1 MTGQEE
7 RPGANGNPNGENGGN
22 FEGGSSFHRR
32 IAELRGNVFQ
42 LDDELKSL
50 EEKCRNGLYI
60 CEAKRLLQN
69 FEENLALYLY
79 PRGWVSGKFEIF
91 PNLIR
96 WLDARRGTPLGEIA
110 NAKWLVVQRYL
121 PWTPQHEEVLLNLLH
136 DIDQPIEGGF
146 MSLNDTERE
155 CINDL
160 QVLSQH
166 LTQLIENENDE
177 LEVQDC

>member
-1 MTGQEE
+1 MAGQGE
-7 RPGANGNPNGENGGN
+7 RPGANGNPNGENGENCDDGY
-22 FEGGSSFHRR
+22 SFHRR
-32 IAELRGNVFQ
+32 IAELEGNVFQ

-50 EEKCRNGLYI
+50 KEKCRNGLYI

-79 PRGWVSGKFEIF
+79 PRGWVFGKFEIF

-96 WLDARRGTPLGEIA
+96 WLDARSGTPLGQVA
-110 NAKWLVVQRYL
+110 NAKWLVVQSHL
-121 PWTPQHEEVLLNLLH
+121 PWTPQHEEVLANLRNLLP
-136 DIDQPIEGGF
+136 DIDQPIERWRL

-155 CINDL
+155 CISDL

-166 LTQLIENENDE
+166 LTALIQNENDRG
-177 LEVQDC
+177 